1 MKEREKAKN
10 NRHFTMNT
18 PSVPASFTTEPTRGD
33 LLDRVRVVMVS
44 TSHPGNIGSA
54 ARAMKTMG
62 LQDLV
67 LVTPR
72 HADFATQPEA
82 VALASGATDVLANAR
97 ATATLAEA
105 LSDVHFALAFTSRRR
120 ELSHGMAELR
130 AAVGRAVAS
139 LAAPSEQTSATTIAL
154 VFGNETF
161 GLSNE
166 EVDRCQM
173 IAMIPA
179 NPEYA
184 SLNVSQAV
192 QLAAYE
198 TMMACN
204 AFQIPL
210 EASRVAATNG
220 EVDSFLTH
228 LESAAIDAEF
238 LDPNEPKRF
247 MTRMRRLFVRARLEP
262 EEIAIL
268 RGLLT
273 AFTKPKRR

>member
-1 MKEREKAKN
+1 
-10 NRHFTMNT
+10 MNVLPT
-18 PSVPASFTTEPTRGD
+18 PSIADITPSRVD
-33 LLDRVRVVMVS
+33 LLHRVRVVMVS

-62 LQDLV
+62 LRDLV

-72 HADFATQPEA
+72 HADFTTQPEA
-82 VALASGATDVLANAR
+82 VALASGATDVLLNAR
-97 ATATLAEA
+97 TTATLADA
-105 LSDVHFALAFTSRRR
+105 LADVQFALAFTSRRR
-120 ELSHGMAELR
+120 ELSHGMADLR
-130 AAVGRAVAS
+130 SAVVCAVKS
-139 LAAPSEQTSATTIAL
+139 LEGFAGEHEQPARIAL

-204 AFQIPL
+204 AFQIPI

-220 EVDSFLTH
+220 EVESFLTH
-228 LESAAIDAEF
+228 LESAAIETQF
-238 LDPNEPKRF
+238 LDPDEPKRF